1 MRKLLKSKLKGLPED
16 QADMIIDMFT
26 ENPDFFK
33 KIQEEV
39 ERKKKGGMNEM
50 AATMAVMREHQ
61 GELQKLLQKQQK

>member
-1 MRKLLKSKLKGLPED
+1 
-16 QADMIIDMFT
+16 MIIDMFT